1 MLPRPLCRVQPRIQV
16 TATLEQLTAI
26 YDFGEIMAQSVI
38 EYFAD
43 ENNIKNINKL
53 IELGVVIQYANASD
67 QSAFFAGK
75 TIVLTGTLEKY
86 KRNEL
91 TDILQKKGANVTGS
105 VSAKTDFV
113 VVGADAGSKLT
124 KAQNLGIKLVF
135 EADLDDWLN
144 Q

>member
-1 MLPRPLCRVQPRIQV
+1 MSTTMLTNNYI
-16 TATLEQLTAI
+16 
-26 YDFGEIMAQSVI
+26 SK
-38 EYFAD
+38 
-43 ENNIKNINKL
+43 NNIKNINKL